1 MVQSERLHPVRH
13 ISTASQ
19 DTSASGIAD
28 STISNGESL
37 RLSQFPQPPS
47 SIPSTPL
54 LTEFAPPSPI
64 TPTFHTI
71 IAPLFLHQ
79 STTSQPSPP
88 FRNFPSGA
96 STNHRLPTSCSSVS
110 SVSPFSGSGSF
121 SPHDWYDG
129 ASSIDVDDAED
140 RLLSTSFIT
149 SLLQEHSVPSPN
161 SAGRRISTSSDA
173 FSGVSEMTYPP
184 TSRYPDPVD
193 RPPLPPPP
201 SILPRSPPPRKPQGA
216 RPRQHPPT
224 SFTSK
229 VSPNSY
235 YSDTLYSEQEDNLAI
250 TIRSDGL
257 SRGVTMPG
265 ASVVGVAPATLQAVS
280 IHSDGSGSEYKEFVR
295 SSSTLP
301 LTKQHP
307 PPARPKSRQS
317 THSNRSAVPSFLSRV
332 SSTSKSIIQRLP
344 NWRRAKPLP
353 PVPIIPHIPIAAEI
367 ADRQREAIMPLSDLA
382 ARAGTLNNL
391 LERGYYPHDSRT
403 FYHFDSHTGISS
415 AYSGGDIQTNG
426 DPWRTHRNRKSQH
439 APISYS
445 PDSSSSDRTKS
456 TLHFSRK
463 KKLIILG
470 IFLAAALI
478 TIGVAVGVTVS
489 RKGQDL
495 HQCATGLAGTACDLN
510 STCVCTSSVT
520 GSCNAL
526 AQNIVDL
533 TPRMN
538 GLFDTDHT
546 LNYVYNSLW
555 LTLGTTSGSDCS
567 AQSLLVDVAPALTM
581 SDSPNRTEWARAA
594 ILWNLVESQNVS
606 STKDLRDFAK
616 DAPWSETSQLDGPVS
631 DDASAFAVTASGFT
645 FNFATQSISQPA
657 VSFVNNG
664 QPTNE
669 QISRVSDTALSALNR
684 MYSFAL
690 ASSTQQQNA
699 LSTYWTSVL
708 QQREKDLSV
717 FLSIVSSSPLL
728 IPFDATSQF
737 VAVLMTNSST
747 EPFPPPLGCYPNLS
761 SSELEQINDIEVSVF
776 GLSKVAG
783 VSEFDTSCYPDRPL
797 YGILNVL
804 RLRLPFANTT
814 TGVAQQAAVL
824 NRDVDPRVVIRSGQL
839 LSSLPGSSA
848 QPFNGTQN
856 PRQYG
861 TLNHLEHVMLNY
873 LLSLDTDIAIALA
886 TFVLSYS
893 VVPPDNQSELVASLA
908 TIPAL
913 EIAVFGSI
921 FPADIDHSVSSFSR
935 TSEKL
940 FFGSE
945 EGSALRNWTI
955 TGTGTKVVWTDNA
968 TSALVAYDSSLT
980 DETFDEVWSAA
991 AAALESNVENV
1002 TANNVTSSLGS
1013 LGKLGS

>member
-13 ISTASQ
+13 VSTASQ

-47 SIPSTPL
+47 SIPTTPL
-54 LTEFAPPSPI
+54 RADFAPPSPS

-88 FRNFPSGA
+88 FRNFPSDA
-96 STNHRLPTSCSSVS
+96 SANNRLPSSTPPI
-110 SVSPFSGSGSF
+110 SPYYSGSGTF

-129 ASSIDVDDAED
+129 ASSIDVDATED

-149 SLLQEHSVPSPN
+149 SLLQEHSAPSFN
-161 SAGRRISTSSDA
+161 SVGRRASFSSDA

-184 TSRYPDPVD
+184 TARYPDYVD
-193 RPPLPPPP
+193 RPPLPTPPP
-201 SILPRSPPPRKPQGA
+201 KPPRSSPPRRPQGA

-224 SFTSK
+224 SFTNK
-229 VSPNSY
+229 VPPHSD
-235 YSDTLYSEQEDNLAI
+235 YSDTLYSEQEDNFPTI
-250 TIRSDGL
+250 IRSASL
-257 SRGVTMPG
+257 SRGVTVPG
-265 ASVVGVAPATLQAVS
+265 ASVVGVAPATLRAVS
-280 IHSDGSGSEYKEFVR
+280 IHSDGSSTDYKEFVR
-295 SSSTLP
+295 SSSILP
-301 LTKQHP
+301 LTKPRP
-307 PPARPKSRQS
+307 PPARPMSRQS
-317 THSNRSAVPSFLSRV
+317 THSNHSAAPSFLSRV

-367 ADRQREAIMPLSDLA
+367 ANRRREATMPLSDLA

-391 LERGYYPHDSRT
+391 LEKGYYPHDSRT

-415 AYSGGDIQTNG
+415 AYSGGDIPTNG
-426 DPWRTHRNRKSQH
+426 DPLRTHRNRKSQH
-439 APISYS
+439 APVLHP
-445 PDSSSSDRTKS
+445 PDSPGLDRPKS
-456 TLHFSRK
+456 MTHFSRK

-470 IFLAAALI
+470 IFIAVALI
-478 TIGVAVGVTVS
+478 TVGVAVGVTVS
-489 RKGQDL
+489 RKSQDL
-495 HQCATGLAGTACDLN
+495 HQCAAGLAGAVCDLN
-510 STCVCTSSVT
+510 TTCVCTSSVT
-520 GSCNAL
+520 GNCNAL
-526 AQNIVDL
+526 AHNIVDL
-533 TPRMN
+533 APTMN
-538 GLFDTDHT
+538 QLFDTDHT

-555 LTLGTTSGSDCS
+555 LTLGTTTGSDCS

-581 SDSPNRTEWARAA
+581 SDSPNRTEWAQAA
-594 ILWNLVESQNVS
+594 ILWNLVQSQDIP
-606 STKDLRDFAK
+606 STKTLRDFAK

-631 DDASAFAVTASGFT
+631 DDAGSFAVTASGFT
-645 FNFATQSISQPA
+645 FNFATQSISQQA
-657 VSFVNNG
+657 VSFINNG
-664 QPTNE
+664 QPTDE
-669 QISRVSDTALSALNR
+669 QISRVSNTALSALNR

-690 ASSTQQQNA
+690 ASSTQQKNA

-708 QQREKDLSV
+708 QQRAEDLSD

-728 IPFDATSQF
+728 IPFDATSQT
-737 VAVLMTNSST
+737 VSALMTNSST

-761 SSELEQINDIEVSVF
+761 SSELGQINDIEVSVF
-776 GLSKVAG
+776 GLSNVAE

-797 YGILNVL
+797 YGTLNVL

-824 NRDVDPRVVIRSGQL
+824 NRDAGPRVVIRSGQL
-839 LSSLPGSSA
+839 LSSLPGSSV
-848 QPFNGTQN
+848 QPTNGTQN

-861 TLNHLEHVMLNY
+861 TLNHLEHIMLNY
-873 LLSLDTDIAIALA
+873 LLSLDTDVAITLA
-886 TFVLSYS
+886 TYVLSYK

-908 TIPAL
+908 SIPAL

-945 EGSALRNWTI
+945 EASALRNWTI
-955 TGTGTKVVWTDNA
+955 TGTGTKVVWADNA

-980 DETFDEVWSAA
+980 DETFNEVWSAA
-991 AAALESNVENV
+991 AAALEGNVENV

-1013 LGKLGS
+1013 LGKLDS